1 MKEKHEFFLT
11 LIFFLLSILFLACLI
26 ILGIYYI
33 DDYINLIHNNTLS
46 GIDYLMFN
54 FFYVVGFLPVSVLG
68 LISSILCIKF
78 ATSKKIKIIL
88 YIESAIFI
96 LGIVFSGILYFYK
109 INM

>member
-1 MKEKHEFFLT
+1 MW
-11 LIFFLLSILFLACLI
+11 IFFLLSTLFIGLLLILV
-26 ILGIYYI
+26 GYYVN
-33 DDYINLIHNNTLS
+33 DYINLVHNDTLS

-54 FFYVVGFLPVSVLG
+54 FFYVIVFLPVSVLG

-78 ATSKKIKIIL
+78 VTSKKIKIIL

-96 LGIVFSGILYFYK
+96 LGIVFSGILYFHK

>member
-1 MKEKHEFFLT
+1 MKKNNEVLT
-11 LIFFLLSILFLACLI
+11 LIFLLLSILFFGLLV

-33 DDYINLIHNNTLS
+33 NDYINLIHNNTLS

-54 FFYVVGFLPVSVLG
+54 FFYVIGFLPVSILG

-78 ATSKKIKIIL
+78 ATKKKIKIIL

-96 LGIVFSGILYFYK
+96 LGIVFSGILFFHK

>member
-1 MKEKHEFFLT
+1 MKQNNKL
-11 LIFFLLSILFLACLI
+11 LMWIFFLLSILFIGLLVV
-26 ILGIYYI
+26 LVGYYVN
-33 DDYINLIHNNTLS
+33 DYINLIHNDTLS

-54 FFYVVGFLPVSVLG
+54 FFYVIGFLPVSVFG

-96 LGIVFSGILYFYK
+96 LGIVFSGILYFHK

>member
-1 MKEKHEFFLT
+1 MKQNNKL
-11 LIFFLLSILFLACLI
+11 LMWIFFLLSTLFIGLLLILV
-26 ILGIYYI
+26 GYYVN
-33 DDYINLIHNNTLS
+33 DYINLVHNDTLS

-54 FFYVVGFLPVSVLG
+54 FFYVIVFLPVSVLG

-78 ATSKKIKIIL
+78 VTSKKIKIIL

-96 LGIVFSGILYFYK
+96 LGIVFSGILYFHK

>member
-1 MKEKHEFFLT
+1 MKKNNELLMWIFL
-11 LIFFLLSILFLACLI
+11 LLSILFFGLLV

-33 DDYINLIHNNTLS
+33 NDYINLIHNNTLS

-54 FFYVVGFLPVSVLG
+54 FFYVIGFLPVSVLG
-68 LISSILCIKF
+68 LINSTLSIKF

-96 LGIVFSGILYFYK
+96 LGIFFSGILYF
-109 INM
+109 I

>member
-1 MKEKHEFFLT
+1 MKKNNGILT
-11 LIFFLLSILFLACLI
+11 LIFLLLSILFFSLLV

-33 DDYINLIHNNTLS
+33 NDYINLINNNTLS

-54 FFYVVGFLPVSVLG
+54 FFYVIGFLPVSVLG

-78 ATSKKIKIIL
+78 AISKKVKIIL

-96 LGIVFSGILYFYK
+96 LGIVFSGILYFHR

>member
-1 MKEKHEFFLT
+1 MKQSNKLLMWIFL
-11 LIFFLLSILFLACLI
+11 LLSIIFIVLLH
-26 ILGIYYI
+26 ILVGYYI
-33 DDYINLIHNNTLS
+33 SDYISLICNETLS

-54 FFYVVGFLPVSVLG
+54 FFYVIGFLPVSVLG

-96 LGIVFSGILYFYK
+96 FGIVFSGILYFQK